1 MFPEQLSY
9 ENKLSYIAGYTDGD
23 GSLYLTK
30 NNAITLS
37 FVSGSKEILNG
48 IKNFFD
54 INYYSF
60 EYKNKGLAKLYNYET
75 HFRYKLNGK
84 RVEKIVH
91 DIKLLNLPLLERKW
105 GGLLL

>member
-1 MFPEQLSY
+1 
-9 ENKLSYIAGYTDGD
+9 
-23 GSLYLTK
+23 
-30 NNAITLS
+30 
-37 FVSGSKEILNG
+37 LNG